1 MGVTPADLA
10 NLSVEE
16 KLDLISELWDSI
28 ESSRAA
34 PTLSET
40 QLAELRRRR
49 AEGLRDPA
57 AMVDWSEVR
66 NDLFKKS

>member
-1 MGVTPADLA
+1 V

-16 KLDLISELWDSI
+16 ELDLISQLWDSI
-28 ESSRAA
+28 EPSIAA

-40 QLAELRRRR
+40 QSAELRRRR
-49 AEGLRDPA
+49 AEGLRGPA
-57 AMVDWSEVR
+57 TMVDWSEVR